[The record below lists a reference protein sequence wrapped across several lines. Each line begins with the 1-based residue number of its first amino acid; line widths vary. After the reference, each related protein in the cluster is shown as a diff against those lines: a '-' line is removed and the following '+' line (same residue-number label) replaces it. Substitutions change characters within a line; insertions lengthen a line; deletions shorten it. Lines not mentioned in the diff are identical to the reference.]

1 MIDYVL
7 AACLLLA
14 LPARAVLRS
23 LSVNKAPTNP
33 TRIYLQTGLLV
44 SVLLTLLAWN
54 WLNSNRA
61 ISELGLDIPLSS
73 GGIIGLYIAGALVT
87 TVFICTVVAHL
98 RGTRLPNNHQHSQP
112 ADNNALPKTRA
123 ELAVCLIF
131 AVFISVGWELLYRG
145 FLMWFLVPT
154 TGIVAG
160 VFIAA
165 LAYGA
170 SHSFKTRQQL
180 LGSMISAFLFTIAYA
195 FTGSL
200 WWLMLIHIA
209 TVITGSMVSYHM
221 ANGGLKVSADEHAEI
236 VKAAD

>member
-1 MIDYVL
+1 M
-7 AACLLLA
+7 
-14 LPARAVLRS
+14 PS
-23 LSVNKAPTNP
+23 P
-33 TRIYLQTGLLV
+33 
-44 SVLLTLLAWN
+44 N
-54 WLNSNRA
+54 W
-61 ISELGLDIPLSS
+61 GLDIPLSS

-87 TVFICTVVAHL
+87 TVFIFTVVAHL

-112 ADNNALPKTRA
+112 ADNNALPKTRGGTRS
-123 ELAVCLIF
+123 LPYFCSVYQRWLGTTLSRF
-131 AVFISVGWELLYRG
+131 SHVVFS
-145 FLMWFLVPT
+145 FFPT

-209 TVITGSMVSYHM
+209 MVITGSMVSYHM

>member
-1 MIDYVL
+1 MDVQGN
-7 AACLLLA
+7 
-14 LPARAVLRS
+14 R
-23 LSVNKAPTNP
+23 
-33 TRIYLQTGLLV
+33 TGLLV
-44 SVLLTLLAWN
+44 FVLLTLLAWN

-98 RGTRLPNNHQHSQP
+98 GGTRLPNNHQHSQP
-112 ADNNALPKTRA
+112 ADNNALPQTRS

-131 AVFISVGWELLYRG
+131 AVLISVCWELLYRG
-145 FLMWFLVPT
+145 FLIWFLVPT
-154 TGIVAG
+154 TGMVAG
-160 VFIAA
+160 VFNAA

-200 WWLMLIHIA
+200 WWLMLIHIVMA
-209 TVITGSMVSYHM
+209 ITGSMVSYQM
-221 ANGGLKVSADEHAEI
+221 ANGGLKVSSDKPADAD
-236 VKAAD
+236 KAAGQVGKTKNRTVKF